1 MRLPRVPRTLALAAA
16 TAVLVPTLG
25 NAASA
30 AAPPSADDIGAAFG
44 AEFDPLESPDPET
57 IELDGGGTASVIDTG
72 PEDGTPVLFLGGTGT
87 SATAVRLVEFHSS
100 AREALGLR
108 LISIDRNGYGDAEF
122 DSEAGYPEFVETA
135 LGALDAL
142 GVDEF
147 SIVAVSGGGPYAA
160 AVAETAPERIRSIH
174 LASAYTGDPIAG
186 TPQQLCD
193 LSAEDRE
200 TLAADTAADP
210 DGWWAFP
217 QEASVNAIG
226 GFFDVATADA
236 ERAFHVDEQ
245 GSDPSGLA
253 HEFELFCEP
262 TTPDLSAVE
271 APAFLYFGDEDTA
284 IPPEYA
290 EQWAEWLP
298 NVVKDRRSGGQNH
311 DVQYRHWAQVL
322 VDLASPGEPVELVCI
337 DGESQAMPSGDI
349 PTEGVT
355 YGSCVW
361 ASND

>member
-1 MRLPRVPRTLALAAA
+1 MRRLRVPRTLALVAAA
-16 TAVLVPTLG
+16 AAVFPPLG
-25 NAASA
+25 NAAAA

-44 AEFDPLESPDPET
+44 AEFDPLESPDPESV
-57 IELDGGGTASVIDTG
+57 ELEGGGTASVIDTG
-72 PEDGTPVLFLGGTGT
+72 PEDGIPVLYLGGTGT

-100 AREALGLR
+100 ARAALGLR
-108 LISIDRNGYGDAEF
+108 FISIDRNGYGDAEF
-122 DSEAGYPEFVETA
+122 DPEAGYAEFAETA

-142 GVDEF
+142 DVDAF

-160 AVAETAPERIRSIH
+160 AVAESAPERIRSIH

-186 TPQQLCD
+186 TPEQLCD

-200 TLAADTAADP
+200 TLAADSAADP
-210 DGWWAFP
+210 AAWWVFSE
-217 QEASVNAIG
+217 QASVNAIP

-236 ERAFHVDEQ
+236 ARAFHVDEE

-271 APAFLYFGDEDTA
+271 APAYLYFGDEDTT
-284 IPPEYA
+284 IPADYA

-298 NVVKDRRSGGQNH
+298 SVVKDRRSSGQYH
-311 DVQYRHWAQVL
+311 DVQYRHWGQVL
-322 VDLASPGEPVELVCI
+322 VDLASPETPLTLVCSN
-337 DGESQAMPSGDI
+337 GESVAAPSGEI
-349 PTEGVT
+349 PENVT
-355 YGSCVW
+355 YGGCAW
-361 ASND
+361 APSD